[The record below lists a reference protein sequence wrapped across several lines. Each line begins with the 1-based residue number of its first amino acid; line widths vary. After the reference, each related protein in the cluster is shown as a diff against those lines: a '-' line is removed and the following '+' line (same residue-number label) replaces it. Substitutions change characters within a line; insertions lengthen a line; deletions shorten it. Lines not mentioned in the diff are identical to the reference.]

1 MPRQFASG
9 QAIGAGVALAEEV
22 LMNSYVGSRLS
33 IRAALACT
41 GAALLLLSACASE
54 PFAYLDGKRWSR
66 VEMNTYDVTV
76 ISVDGTHYLQRP
88 ARIDPGP
95 RQIVVQ
101 GPPTAGFNFGEQ
113 RTLALNVEPCTYY
126 WIGARKAGPLS
137 QDFEPYV
144 NYQEPIAGCRTAP
157 AK

>member
-1 MPRQFASG
+1 MNSPVLSRSATR
-9 QAIGAGVALAEEV
+9 VALA
-22 LMNSYVGSRLS
+22 
-33 IRAALACT
+33 AA
-41 GAALLLLSACASE
+41 GAVLLLLTACATE

-88 ARIDPGP
+88 ARIDPGA
-95 RQIVVQ
+95 RQVVVQ
-101 GPPTAGFNFGEQ
+101 GPPTAGFHFGEQ

-126 WIGARKAGPLS
+126 WLGARKAGPLS

-144 NYQEPIAGCRTAP
+144 NYQEPIAGCHVAP
-157 AK
+157 GK